1 MAGRLIVCG
10 VGSVLVC
17 LGEGGVFDRSKV
29 GVDVV

>member
-1 MAGRLIVCG
+1 MGLVCG